1 MVLKKII
8 CVWMFLFLATGVAS
22 AEGKKKIFAEFVSY
36 HKSVD
41 AAKVGLNDD
50 IWKSI
55 PSSRL
60 PLQRQFLVFPKPMDV
75 GVKEMS
81 VQSFNDGKYITFRL
95 SWKDSTQN
103 TGPKLMDFS
112 DGAAL
117 QFPVNKKPLP
127 EYFMGEEK
135 RPVHILHWK
144 AWRSRDKQEG
154 FQTVKSAYPNMTVDM
169 YNFDYKVKGVGTE
182 KTQAE
187 KDIFTPGKA
196 AGNPL
201 SFDHKEIIEEL
212 NSEGAGTLK
221 SKNIEN
227 TSGDAEWKDGQWTVI
242 FRRPLTVSDP
252 LSARFVAGEK
262 MPVAFS
268 VWEGERRESAG
279 RKAVSPA
286 WAEVKVE

>member
-1 MVLKKII
+1 
-8 CVWMFLFLATGVAS
+8 MFLFLLAGVAS
-22 AEGKKKIFAEFVSY
+22 AEEKKKIFAEFTSY

-41 AAKVGLNDD
+41 AGKVGLTDEV
-50 IWKSI
+50 WKGI

-60 PLQRQFLVFPKPMDV
+60 PLQRQFLVVPKPMDV
-75 GVKEMS
+75 GVKEVS
-81 VQSFNDGKYITFRL
+81 VQSFNDGKYIAFRL

-103 TGPKLMDFS
+103 VGPKIMNFS

-117 QFPVNKKPLP
+117 QFPVSKNPLP
-127 EYFMGEEK
+127 EYFMGELK

-144 AWRSRDKQEG
+144 AWRSRDKQAG
-154 FQTVKSAYPNMTVDM
+154 FQNVKSAYPNMTVDM
-169 YNFDYKVKGVGTE
+169 YNFDYGVKGNGTE

-242 FRRPLTVSDP
+242 FRRPLVVNDP
-252 LSARFVAGEK
+252 LSVKFVAGEK

-286 WAEVKVE
+286 WAEVRVE